1 MYAHAN
7 IYHGQFINEPMVRSY
22 KLRYSYHTR
31 QVPTLGGET
40 PPTNHRPCHNPLFFF
55 LYNVILSDPSK
66 LTPNHPTPRSDHTDK
81 PISQT
86 RPNRPVR
93 GDRLRRHARPTAPPT
108 PPCAL
113 RIRPPAILPHTPILG
128 PRRDG
133 ELADLAIPLFGIG
146 CADRRRSLWSAWK

>member
-1 MYAHAN
+1 MYVHAI
-7 IYHGQFINEPMVRSY
+7 IYHGQSINEPMVRSY
-22 KLRYSYHTR
+22 ELRYSYHTR
-31 QVPTLGGET
+31 QVPLLAVKPHQRITDHAITLYI
-40 PPTNHRPCHNPLFFF
+40 FF

-66 LTPNHPTPRSDHTDK
+66 LTPNHPTPRSDHTDR
-81 PISQT
+81 PLSQT